1 MSAFVN
7 DKLTTDDATLNI
19 NFMAGKLTKQK
30 QIRMTEGE
38 ARFIQRKS
46 FDLDRSESWIIR
58 EALAKVYPE
67 VFHKQK
73 QADEVDGNETDKSRK
88 KVA

>member
-1 MSAFVN
+1 MSAIVN
-7 DKLTTDDATLNI
+7 DKLTSEDSTTNI
-19 NFMAGKLTKQK
+19 NSMAGKLTKQK

-38 ARFIQRKS
+38 ARFIQKKS

-58 EALAKVYPE
+58 EALAKCYPE
-67 VFHKQK
+67 VFQQK
-73 QADEVDGNETDKSRK
+73 IKDVGDGNETDASRK

>member
-1 MSAFVN
+1 LSAFVN
-7 DKLTTDDATLNI
+7 RKLTIGDATLNI

-30 QIRMTEGE
+30 QIRMTETE
-38 ARFIQRKS
+38 ARFIQQKS

-58 EALAKVYPE
+58 EALAKCYPE
-67 VFHKQK
+67 VFQQK
-73 QADEVDGNETDKSRK
+73 TKDVGDGNETDASRK